1 MKQVKKRRCGG
12 RGVGVCIRER
22 LGVTSHSSPAA
33 GGPDTVNTQRGIGG
47 RWEAG
52 SYRVEQKGSIPSV
65 KAVRTTGAVSHID
78 SMVCTEWRYSDS
90 PLSLNGGGS
99 WDYLIAEGNVVVRG
113 RKKWDCSLSPASQQF
128 MKAFY

>member
-1 MKQVKKRRCGG
+1 M
-12 RGVGVCIRER
+12 GVCIRER

-65 KAVRTTGAVSHID
+65 KAVRTNGAVSHID
-78 SMVCTEWRYSDS
+78 SGMYRVEVQRFTSEFKWWRE
-90 PLSLNGGGS
+90 LGLLN
-99 WDYLIAEGNVVVRG
+99 
-113 RKKWDCSLSPASQQF
+113 C
-128 MKAFY
+128 